1 MEFDFYEN
9 LVTEAIATLAHLSR
23 AVAKLETQAV
33 AARPPTPLG
42 DNPKA
47 KSLQGAEQAL
57 HEALSERAK
66 VAVQTCPWRCLV
78 GHSDSESC
86 NDARYT

>member
-1 MEFDFYEN
+1 M
-9 LVTEAIATLAHLSR
+9 TKAIATLAHLSR

-47 KSLQGAEQAL
+47 NREARFGLALGA
-57 HEALSERAK
+57 
-66 VAVQTCPWRCLV
+66 
-78 GHSDSESC
+78 
-86 NDARYT
+86 